1 MTARARLVE
10 SVHEASRNLVRAK
23 LRTVLGLVG
32 IAIGIASVIAMISAG
47 ESATAEARRQF
58 EALGTDI
65 VSIQT
70 VDSGQVSGIDLE
82 DALALAEALP
92 AIADAA
98 PVIDTEIGFAHIGK
112 RLGNSSAKG
121 VTAAFADLNKLQVA
135 RGRFLSDLDAGSS
148 WCVVGAK
155 VASAIRR
162 AGTLDVL
169 GAEVDIQGRFCRVA
183 GVLRSRQETYGL
195 PFRVE
200 ADESVFIP
208 VVTAKRW
215 LPDAKIALVIARSDP
230 GVHHGDAVRSVVSW
244 FRDRAPRLKLEVTS
258 AKHLIEQ
265 MESQLA
271 VMTLLLGAVGTIS
284 LIVGG
289 VGVMNIMLITVV
301 ERRREIGVRR
311 ALGASRGNIQRQFLI
326 ESIILSLAGG
336 LMGIAIG
343 LGATWGIC
351 QYTEW
356 EFLVSVPAVA
366 VGLGVST
373 AVGVF
378 FGFQP
383 AYQASRLDPIVALQG
398 E

>member
-1 MTARARLVE
+1 MTAGATFVE
-10 SVHEASRNLVRAK
+10 SFREAARSLVRAR
-23 LRTVLGLVG
+23 LRTVLGVVG

-47 ESATAEARRQF
+47 EAATAEARRQF

-65 VSIQT
+65 VTIQT
-70 VDSGQVSGIDLE
+70 VDSGRVSGIELE
-82 DALALAEALP
+82 DALALAKALP
-92 AIADAA
+92 SIANAA
-98 PVIDTEIGFAHIGK
+98 PVVESDIGFAHNGK
-112 RLGNSSAKG
+112 RIGNGLAKG

-135 RGRFLSDLDAGSS
+135 QGRFLSDLDAGSS

-169 GAEVDIQGRFCRVA
+169 GAEIDIQGRFCRVA
-183 GVLRSRQETYGL
+183 GVLRSRPETYGL
-195 PFRVE
+195 PFSVE

-208 VVTAKRW
+208 IVTVKRW
-215 LPDAKIALVIARSDP
+215 IPDARIGLVIARSDP
-230 GVHHGDAVRSVVSW
+230 GIHHGDAVRDVASW
-244 FRDRAPRLKLEVTS
+244 FRDRAPRLELKVTS

-265 MESQLA
+265 MDSQLA
-271 VMTLLLGAVGTIS
+271 VMTLLLGAIGTIS

-289 VGVMNIMLITVV
+289 IGVMNIMLITVA

-326 ESIILSLAGG
+326 ESITLSLAGG
-336 LMGIAIG
+336 LMGLVIG

-373 AVGVF
+373 ALGVF

-383 AYQASRLDPIVALQG
+383 AYQASRLDPIIALQG